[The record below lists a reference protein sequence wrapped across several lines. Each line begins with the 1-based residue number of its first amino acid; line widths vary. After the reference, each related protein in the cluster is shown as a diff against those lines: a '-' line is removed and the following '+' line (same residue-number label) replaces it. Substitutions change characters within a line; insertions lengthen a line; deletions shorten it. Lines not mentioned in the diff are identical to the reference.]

1 MVSELINQAEVAWKY
16 DMLEEFFTPLDAMT
30 IANIPICTRMME
42 DF

>member
-16 DMLEEFFTPLDAMT
+16 DMLEEFFTPLDAMM
-30 IANIPICTRMME
+30 IANIPLYTRRLN